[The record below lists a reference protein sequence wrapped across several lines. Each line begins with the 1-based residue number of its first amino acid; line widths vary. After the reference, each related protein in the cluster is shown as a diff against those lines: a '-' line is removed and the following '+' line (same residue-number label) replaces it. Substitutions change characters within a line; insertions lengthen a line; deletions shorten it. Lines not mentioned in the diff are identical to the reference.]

1 MNGNPFQLIQQFQ
14 RMKDPKGA
22 FMQMMQ
28 NNPQYQQMFNQ
39 LQNSAN
45 GASAEQMARQ
55 VAKQRGISEEQL
67 MQMYNSLARR

>member
-55 VAKQRGISEEQL
+55 IAKQRGISEEQL

>member
-1 MNGNPFQLIQQFQ
+1 MNVNPFQLIQQFQ

-55 VAKQRGISEEQL
+55 IAKQRGISEEQL

>member
-14 RMKDPKGA
+14 RMKDPRGA

-55 VAKQRGISEEQL
+55 IAKQRGISEEQL

>member
-45 GASAEQMARQ
+45 GASPEQMARQ
-55 VAKQRGISEEQL
+55 IAKQRGISEEQL

>member
-1 MNGNPFQLIQQFQ
+1 
-14 RMKDPKGA
+14 MKDPKGA

-55 VAKQRGISEEQL
+55 IAKQRGISEEQL